1 MATLRVTR
9 IPFGVNQET
18 MSRIF
23 SQLGPLSVLN
33 RPATPQESAPFE
45 TIIEFAS
52 AVAADS
58 AIKAINGFC
67 VAGRRLQ
74 VAPVQRSPRILGAP
88 RGRGQVSKYEAN
100 PGEGNLP
107 AASKTTVAVS
117 ESVKPEEA
125 LRVILRHLPNCI
137 DVHLVRTSM
146 RARVGTATASVP
158 TLGVSSAQ
166 LLSVSEYIS
175 HRRLG
180 PQLVASYPGAKGGRN
195 GMHSRP
201 IAF

>member
-1 MATLRVTR
+1 VQAVSAGRRPAVEYTFAILWDYIGTALGRQHAVLSETAPLPSQPRHPTSVGRFVCVLVTSPCLAIGCPHCPQWRRTSRVVEMATLRVTR

-58 AIKAINGFC
+58 AMKAISGFC

-74 VAPVQRSPRILGAP
+74 VAPVQ
-88 RGRGQVSKYEAN
+88 
-100 PGEGNLP
+100 
-107 AASKTTVAVS
+107 
-117 ESVKPEEA
+117 
-125 LRVILRHLPNCI
+125 
-137 DVHLVRTSM
+137 
-146 RARVGTATASVP
+146 
-158 TLGVSSAQ
+158 
-166 LLSVSEYIS
+166 
-175 HRRLG
+175 
-180 PQLVASYPGAKGGRN
+180 
-195 GMHSRP
+195 
-201 IAF
+201 

>member
-88 RGRGQVSKYEAN
+88 RVLGQVSKYEAN

-107 AASKTTVAVS
+107 AASKTTVVVS

-137 DVHLVRTSM
+137 DFYLV
-146 RARVGTATASVP
+146 
-158 TLGVSSAQ
+158 
-166 LLSVSEYIS
+166 
-175 HRRLG
+175 
-180 PQLVASYPGAKGGRN
+180 
-195 GMHSRP
+195 
-201 IAF
+201 